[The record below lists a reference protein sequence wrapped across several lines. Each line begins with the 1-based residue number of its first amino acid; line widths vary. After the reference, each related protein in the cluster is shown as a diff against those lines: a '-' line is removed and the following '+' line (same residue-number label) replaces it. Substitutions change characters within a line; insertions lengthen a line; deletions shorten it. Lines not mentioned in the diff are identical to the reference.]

1 MTNTRR
7 WLIAINV
14 LGGVAVLGS
23 YAEGFV
29 NHPDI
34 VGLAWGDVPEAW
46 RGLYSLAMAPAALG
60 YFPMTYFLL
69 FRVDL
74 ARPLWL
80 GLRTGTILGFLYLVL
95 LVFSALWFPLTLQ
108 LIEQPD
114 PTLWSAIHAL
124 LLAVGLASCGLVA
137 CTIALRPASGGIG
150 WVLAVAGSLFLTFQT
165 GVLDALVWPAYF
177 PHP

>member
-1 MTNTRR
+1 M
-7 WLIAINV
+7 INV
-14 LGGVAVLGS
+14 LGGIAVLGS
-23 YAEGFV
+23 YAEGFI
-29 NHPDI
+29 NHSNI
-34 VGLAWGDVPEAW
+34 VGLAWGNVPVSW

-74 ARPLWL
+74 ARPFWL
-80 GLRTGTILGFLYLVL
+80 GLQTGVVLGFLYLVV

-108 LIEQPD
+108 LIEQPN
-114 PTLWSAIHAL
+114 PALWAAVHAL
-124 LLAVGLASCGLVA
+124 LVAVGLASCGLIA
-137 CTIALRPASGGIG
+137 CTIALRPDGGGVSWAI
-150 WVLAVAGSLFLTFQT
+150 AVAGSLFFTFQT